1 MVLVGAQFLFR
12 MVLAPAPPAL
22 EVAEPAGGAAVEL
35 GEARPLPAPLAQV
48 QVLVQA
54 PALQAE
60 SPGVL
65 EPKLA
70 NMGSIPVLVLR
81 ARLTVVFEE
90 KLAADRGMVQ
100 SQ

>member
-1 MVLVGAQFLFR
+1 VVAKPAAEAARELEA
-12 MVLAPAPPAL
+12 APLPPAL
-22 EVAEPAGGAAVEL
+22 LVL
-35 GEARPLPAPLAQV
+35 V

-54 PALQAE
+54 PVLRAE
-60 SPGVL
+60 SLGVL

-70 NMGSIPVLVLR
+70 NMGSTPVLAPP
-81 ARLTVVFEE
+81 ARLTVAFEE